1 MVLRKLILLIAV
13 LKGVAVHDLHI
24 SPVEQ
29 QAEVKC
35 PVTGL
40 NQCHLACWQDT
51 SKCAFR
57 GTADLSEASRD
68 NEMSWEMCLEKKRGC
83 QEECIAASRTREKKG
98 RWGLGLIICSIPA
111 EKFAEPIGSMFDVE
125 LISGTMVY

>member
-1 MVLRKLILLIAV
+1 MMVLRKLILLIAV
-13 LKGVAVHDLHI
+13 LKGVAVYDLHI

-68 NEMSWEMCLEKKRGC
+68 NEMSWEMCLKKKAAVKRSVLLRVGRGRRK
-83 QEECIAASRTREKKG
+83 AVG
-98 RWGLGLIICSIPA
+98 
-111 EKFAEPIGSMFDVE
+111 D
-125 LISGTMVY
+125 